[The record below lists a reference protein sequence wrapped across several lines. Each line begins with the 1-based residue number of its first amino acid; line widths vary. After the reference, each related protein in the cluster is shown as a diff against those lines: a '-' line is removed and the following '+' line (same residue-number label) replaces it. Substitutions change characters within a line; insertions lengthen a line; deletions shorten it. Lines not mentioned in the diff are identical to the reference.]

1 VDDMNMP
8 KGFMW
13 GILTGIISGLLVDFI
28 KDKVL
33 K

>member
-1 VDDMNMP
+1 MKMP
-8 KGFMW
+8 SGFMW
-13 GILTGIISGLLVDFI
+13 GILTGVISGLLVDFI